1 METFNVSIETGLG
14 AKIDVR
20 RAVFLDRDGTLN
32 IDSGYVHQIK
42 DWVWISGAIEALSLL
57 KQAGYLIVIVTNQA
71 GVARGLYR
79 TSDVDFLHD
88 WVQVDLRSHGVE
100 VDAFYYCPHHPDFG
114 EIRDC
119 ACRKPKPG
127 MLITASQDLRIDLR
141 QSWMVGDKMSD
152 IEAGDV
158 AGLRTLLINSDMCE
172 IGYHMQHPRKQ
183 VTDVLE
189 AARFIISTSPA
200 EYVSIG
206 GQS

>member
-1 METFNVSIETGLG
+1 METGFGTKLVTG
-14 AKIDVR
+14 

-42 DWVWISGAIEALSLL
+42 DWVWIPGAIEALSLL
-57 KQAGYLIVIVTNQA
+57 KQAGYLVVIVTNQA

-79 TSDVDFLHD
+79 RSDVDFLHD
-88 WVQVDLRSHGVE
+88 WVQADLRSHGVE

-114 EIRDC
+114 SYRNC
-119 ACRKPKPG
+119 VCRKPKPG
-127 MLITASQDLRIDLR
+127 MLISASQDLRIDLS
-141 QSWMVGDKMSD
+141 QSWMVGDKISD

-158 AGLRTLLINSDMCE
+158 AGLRTLLIKSDMCE
-172 IGYHMQHPRKQ
+172 IGYHVPHPRQQ

-200 EYVSIG
+200 EYVSLG